1 MLLVEVTLEMVRILS
16 PVAANVTLVKW
27 RIFMDVFSVSNE
39 LALSLANKVTVLTA
53 ETLTVTMSDF
63 MPF

>member
-16 PVAANVTLVKW
+16 PVAANFTLVEW
-27 RIFMDVFSVSNE
+27 RVFMDVFSVSNE
-39 LALSLANKVTVLTA
+39 LALPLADKVTVLTA
-53 ETLTVTMSDF
+53 ETFTVNMSDF

>member
-16 PVAANVTLVKW
+16 AVAANFTLVEW
-27 RIFMDVFSVSNE
+27 RVFMDVFSVSNE
-39 LALSLANKVTVLTA
+39 LALSLADKVTVLTA
-53 ETLTVTMSDF
+53 ETFTVNMSDF